1 MLCVLYHA
9 TSLLSCEKP
18 FNISVKRST
27 IRSRARPPPPRPDAE
42 SSELPKCRPARA
54 AHMVFCACY
63 GAHTIQIK
71 LCHGQHARWRACML
85 TKPTGVTSASHM
97 SRCAVRQLVTLG
109 APCIWDNSRHSRSL
123 LRLLRDTHD
132 PHQPHASPTR
142 KTAQLCAWKFHQRT
156 VAAKGQ
162 AGRGAVV
169 GECCG
174 NW

>member
-1 MLCVLYHA
+1 MCVLYHA

-109 APCIWDNSRHSRSL
+109 APCIWDNSDSKSQYVYPFL
-123 LRLLRDTHD
+123 GKVPFGD
-132 PHQPHASPTR
+132 ASYLTNDDV
-142 KTAQLCAWKFHQRT
+142 CI
-156 VAAKGQ
+156 
-162 AGRGAVV
+162 
-169 GECCG
+169 
-174 NW
+174 

>member
-1 MLCVLYHA
+1 MMCVLYHA

-132 PHQPHASPTR
+132 PHQPHASTTR

-162 AGRGAVV
+162 AGRG
-169 GECCG
+169 GG
-174 NW
+174 MLR